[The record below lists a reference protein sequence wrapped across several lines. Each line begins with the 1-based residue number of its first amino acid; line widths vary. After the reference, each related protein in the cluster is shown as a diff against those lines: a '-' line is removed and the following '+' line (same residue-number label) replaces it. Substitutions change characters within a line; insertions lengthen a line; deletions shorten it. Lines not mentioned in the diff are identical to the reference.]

1 VVVLDV
7 EVARDR
13 VHLVL
18 ANCGDAAAT
27 DISVKFSRP
36 LAWPDDEAPVSAL
49 PVFER
54 LGVLRP
60 GHSVR
65 IFWHAASTLLGGCDG
80 LEAFAATVSWH
91 ERERRAQRATY
102 RHDLS
107 IYRRWPTCV
116 EPDR

>member
-1 VVVLDV
+1 VLDV

-27 DISVKFSRP
+27 DISVEFSRP
-36 LAWPDDEAPVSAL
+36 LAGPDDNAPVSAL

-60 GHSVR
+60 GQTVR
-65 IFWHAASTLLGGCDG
+65 IFWHAAPALLGEP
-80 LEAFAATVSWH
+80 EAIEPFVATVSWH
-91 ERERRAQRATY
+91 ERERRAQHATY

-107 IYRRWPTCV
+107 IYRRWPACV
-116 EPDR
+116 EPD